1 MTPLRRCLGQPPHKP
16 LGGTESNGRLHPL
29 AEKSCVGV
37 VKLINIYYVAVG
49 VGSIQKF
56 RLTCRAEGPT
66 RILFRLQANRLNV
79 ARFAAIAGKLR
90 GCAEI
95 FLGVGADTVG
105 ADTVVRRYGGSVMR
119 VKE

>member
-49 VGSIQKF
+49 VGSIQNF

-66 RILFRLQANRLNV
+66 RILFRLQASRLNV
-79 ARFAAIAGKLR
+79 AGIAAIVGKLR

-105 ADTVVRRYGGSVMR
+105 ADTVGRRYGGSVVR
-119 VKE
+119 

>member
-49 VGSIQKF
+49 VGSIQNF
-56 RLTCRAEGPT
+56 RLTCGAFGPT
-66 RILFRLQANRLNV
+66 RILFGLQANRLS
-79 ARFAAIAGKLR
+79 IAGIAAVVGESIDCASGVR
-90 GCAEI
+90 GWLPIGSGGRC
-95 FLGVGADTVG
+95 
-105 ADTVVRRYGGSVMR
+105 GGSAMR
-119 VKE
+119 

>member
-56 RLTCRAEGPT
+56 RLTCVAFGHT
-66 RILFRLQANRLNV
+66 RILSELQANRLNV
-79 ARFAAIAGKLR
+79 AGYTAVAGESIDY
-90 GCAEI
+90 AEI
-95 FLGVGADTVG
+95 FLGG
-105 ADTVVRRYGGSVMR
+105 RCR
-119 VKE
+119 

>member
-49 VGSIQKF
+49 VGSIQNF
-56 RLTCRAEGPT
+56 RLTCVAFGHT
-66 RILFRLQANRLNV
+66 RILSGLQANRLNV
-79 ARFAAIAGKLR
+79 ARFAAVAGESIDY
-90 GCAEI
+90 AEI
-95 FLGVGADTVG
+95 FLGG
-105 ADTVVRRYGGSVMR
+105 RCR
-119 VKE
+119 